1 MIAATE
7 TVEAKDRAAWRSW
20 LRRHHDRDVGIWL
33 VIHKKASRSGS
44 LSYEDA
50 VLEALCFGW
59 IDATANRLDDET
71 YKLWLAPR
79 KPKSVWSAINKERVS
94 RLIAAGLMQPSGLAA
109 VETAKANGSWSA
121 LDRSDALIMPD
132 DLAEALAAEPD
143 AARHFDA
150 FPPGTKK
157 QVYFWIENAKR
168 PETRARRVAETVTQA
183 AENRR
188 VTEWR
193 PKEPR

>member
-1 MIAATE
+1 MTADAEI
-7 TVEAKDRAAWRSW
+7 VVVKDRAAWRRW
-20 LRRHHDRDVGIWL
+20 LTRHHGRDTGVWL
-33 VIHKKASRSGS
+33 VIHKKGSTSGTFTY
-44 LSYEDA
+44 LDA

-59 IDATANRLDDET
+59 IDATANRGDEET
-71 YKLWLAPR
+71 YRLWMAPR
-79 KPKSVWSAINKERVS
+79 KARSVWSAINKERVAE
-94 RLIAAGLMQPSGLAA
+94 LIEAGLMQPPGLAA
-109 VETAKANGSWSA
+109 IETAKANGSWSA

-132 DLAEALAAEPD
+132 DLAEALASAPA
-143 AARHFDA
+143 AARHFEA

-168 PETRARRVAETVTQA
+168 PETRARRVAETVAQA